1 MADLT
6 KVLEDIIS
14 KSCNKLDKNIEN
26 LENISTRL
34 SILQRQTTDLKK
46 EQNELIEKHRLL
58 EHRLNKLEKYCNGKT
73 PLGGVFPTKQEK
85 IVIPSQVD
93 EYLDKFEYSTEYIK
107 ERTKNLYKYSYSKT
121 EKNLNTSYLICVIQ
135 TIFGKY
141 LIKNKQEKMLYLTKD
156 LDIMYDTNIGL
167 ILIGYT
173 FDIDLEYFKKLFI
186 NYLRKYNIPYKQGG
200 FCKMT
205 KEQLKKLHYDTNGE
219 TDINT
224 KD

>member
-1 MADLT
+1 MTDLT
-6 KVLEDIIS
+6 KVLEDLIS

-85 IVIPSQVD
+85 IVIPSKVD
-93 EYLDKFEYSTEYIK
+93 EYLDIFEYSTEYIK
-107 ERTKNLYKYSYSKT
+107 ERTKNLYKYSSAKT

-135 TIFGKY
+135 TILGKY
-141 LIKNKQEKMLYLTKD
+141 LMKNKQEKMLYLTDD
-156 LDIMYDTNIGL
+156 LGIRYNTKIRKIFID
-167 ILIGYT
+167 YT
-173 FDIDLEYFKKLFI
+173 FDIDLEYFKKLI
-186 NYLRKYNIPYKQGG
+186 IDYLKKYKLPLEKGNIH
-200 FCKMT
+200 KMT
-205 KEQLKKLHYDTNGE
+205 KEELKKLYYDTNR
-219 TDINT
+219 
-224 KD
+224 